1 MDTLF
6 LGLAL
11 VFIVSYLWYVSL
23 VKKYRAVLDALSSME
38 VSLNKRLE
46 PLTALLAQTPG
57 MAAPLAAEP
66 LSAKGAEACS
76 EAADPAKTAA
86 AIQNSPLE
94 PQLVELAARIRA
106 LASQHAQA
114 WLPLMPPKSS
124 IAPAEVSA
132 YLESVEQVN
141 QHLAAWFASIS
152 RLEMSRLAIATEP
165 PSWQP
170 FGQGSPLEHS
180 DVDEAEPP
188 MAASARYYNAAV
200 LELNTAV
207 EIFPG
212 SIIAAI
218 AGIKRMPEYAAF
230 KAGVAAEHAT
240 R

>member
-152 RLEMSRLAIATEP
+152 RLE
-165 PSWQP
+165 
-170 FGQGSPLEHS
+170 
-180 DVDEAEPP
+180 
-188 MAASARYYNAAV
+188 
-200 LELNTAV
+200 
-207 EIFPG
+207 
-212 SIIAAI
+212 
-218 AGIKRMPEYAAF
+218 
-230 KAGVAAEHAT
+230 
-240 R
+240 